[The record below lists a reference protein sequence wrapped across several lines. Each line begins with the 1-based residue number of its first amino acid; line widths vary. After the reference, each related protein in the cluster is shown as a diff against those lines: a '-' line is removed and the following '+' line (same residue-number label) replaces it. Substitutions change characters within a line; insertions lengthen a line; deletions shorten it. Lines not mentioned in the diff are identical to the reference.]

1 MSATSAAVSGVVT
14 GYPFDSIKTR
24 MQAYHYSSIIRCTK
38 ITLREE
44 GFFGLYRAPAPKDL
58 NYILYST
65 FLSGGVSGSFV
76 AVATCPLEFVKI
88 HMQLSCL
95 IHKEQLEKIAR
106 LKTEI
111 SKKNAYDIPK
121 SSPNSISS
129 LKKRIAAAE
138 NSCGINNN
146 AEFKSSNI
154 NSAKNIIQNRGL
166 LGLYTG
172 LNIHVGKNYFFF
184 LLLFF
189 FFLYQFLNCYPLYFF
204 DPITI
209 AFLSFRTGIYF
220 STYEAT
226 KEIFRKLSKSENTGP
241 IAHSLAGGCC
251 GIFAWLIIF
260 PIDLVKSVYQKD
272 LLTDPTS
279 SRNYLQ
285 CFNQIK
291 NTYGIKGFY
300 RGIGVTLFRA
310 FPLHAL
316 NFTVYEYMREKISH
330 YYKN

>member
-44 GFFGLYRAPAPKDL
+44 GFFGLYRDPAPKNL

-65 FLSGGVSGSFV
+65 FLSGGVSGAFV

-88 HMQLSCL
+88 HMQLSRL

-129 LKKRIAAAE
+129 LKKQIAATE
-138 NSCGINNN
+138 NSCGIKNNT
-146 AEFKSSNI
+146 EFKSSNI

-166 LGLYTG
+166 IGLYTG
-172 LNIHVGKNYFFF
+172 INIHVVRDF
-184 LLLFF
+184 LG
-189 FFLYQFLNCYPLYFF
+189 
-204 DPITI
+204 
-209 AFLSFRTGIYF
+209 TGIYF

-260 PIDLVKSVYQKD
+260 PIDLVKSVYQKN

-279 SRNYLQ
+279 SRNYLK